1 MGGCGPKFFWKRART
16 SPRAVRPWKPRSCP
30 APELS
35 ARRCQSEVRT
45 SQGHRSLRKWDV
57 AKRLES
63 RFVIDS
69 VVLTL
74 LESFGGTVSKS
85 TPKFL
90 SITKGRR
97 PLAPSGGKTRR
108 RGEDTQD
115 DVLGPG
121 VHAAGTLLWAVL
133 LLSQLRGNRP

>member
-1 MGGCGPKFFWKRART
+1 MGMGGCGPKFFWKRART

-74 LESFGGTVSKS
+74 LESVRVRVGVRVRVHIRVRVVIK
-85 TPKFL
+85 P
-90 SITKGRR
+90 IQIGR
-97 PLAPSGGKTRR
+97 AH
-108 RGEDTQD
+108 
-115 DVLGPG
+115 V
-121 VHAAGTLLWAVL
+121 
-133 LLSQLRGNRP
+133 